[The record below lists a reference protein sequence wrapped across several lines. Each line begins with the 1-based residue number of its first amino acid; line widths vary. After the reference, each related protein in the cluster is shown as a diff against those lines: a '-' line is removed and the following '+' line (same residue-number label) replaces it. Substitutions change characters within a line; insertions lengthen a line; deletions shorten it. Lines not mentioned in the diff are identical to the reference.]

1 MSRKRKKDAVI
12 SEEEREGLNIAYDTC
27 IQLDIPV
34 VIENNVLMTVCSSA
48 DEYKRF
54 STICRNIN
62 KNIDHTFSYG
72 ARFLEDF

>member
-12 SEEEREGLNIAYDTC
+12 SEEERDGLHIAYDTC
-27 IQLDIPV
+27 IQMDIPV

-62 KNIDHTFSYG
+62 RTFSYG